1 MFVLRQFFALLS
13 LLILAAAAYF
23 LWTWYQRDWLRGAD
37 GVLLHIRHDWMLWT
51 GGGLLAWSFVGRS
64 ILRLLLA
71 RADEDPML
79 VERGTGQMLDSPS
92 GAKLHIETFGADDA
106 PALILTHG
114 WSQDSRMWFYAKRD
128 LARDFRVIVWDLPGL
143 GKSKRPPDQHVRMAG
158 FADDLA
164 AVVAF
169 AGKPAI
175 VVGHSIG
182 GMIIQ
187 TLARDRPAM
196 FGREIAGVVLCNT
209 SYVNPL
215 KTMVLSGI
223 ARTIRWPVLEPMMR
237 LNILLLPL
245 AWASAWQSYLSGSTH
260 LSTRIGFGKYV
271 TRSQLDA
278 SAWLMTVNSPAVSA
292 RGDLAMFRWD
302 SELAIGRVGV
312 PVLVI
317 GGAIDVVTKLEAS
330 RTIADA
336 AKAKL
341 VVVQGANHMG
351 PLERA
356 DFYNATILEFALDVA
371 CEVHAATGEG

>member
-1 MFVLRQFFALLS
+1 MFVLRQFFVLLS
-13 LLILAAAAYF
+13 LLVLAAATYL
-23 LWTWYQRDWLRGAD
+23 LWTWFQGDWLRGAD
-37 GVLLHIRHDWMLWT
+37 GRLVHIRRDWMLWI
-51 GGGLLAWSFVGRS
+51 GAGLLAWSFVGRS

-92 GAKLHIETFGADDA
+92 GAKVHIETFGAADA
-106 PALILTHG
+106 PPLILTHG

-143 GKSKRPPDQHVRMAG
+143 GKSKRAPDQHVRMAG
-158 FADDLA
+158 FAEDLA

-169 AGKPAI
+169 TGRPAI

-187 TLARDRPAM
+187 TLARDRAEM
-196 FGREIAGVVLCNT
+196 FGRQIAGVVLCNT

-215 KTMVLSGI
+215 MTMVLSGV
-223 ARTIRWPVLEPMMR
+223 ARAIRWPILEPMMR

-260 LSTRIGFGKYV
+260 LSTRMGFGKYV

-302 SELAIGRVGV
+302 SELAIARVGV

-317 GGAIDVVTKLEAS
+317 GGDMDVVTKLQAS

-336 AKAKL
+336 AKAQLL
-341 VVVQGANHMG
+341 VIEGANHMG

-356 DFYNATILEFALDVA
+356 DLYNGAILNFAHSVS
-371 CEVHAATGEG
+371 AAKVSS